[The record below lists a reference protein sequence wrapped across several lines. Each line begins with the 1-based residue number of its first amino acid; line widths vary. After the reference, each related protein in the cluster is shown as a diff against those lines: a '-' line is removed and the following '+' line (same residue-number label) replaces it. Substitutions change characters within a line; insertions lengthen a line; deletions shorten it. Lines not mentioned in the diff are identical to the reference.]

1 MVTRG
6 IKGLMLRDKMSNKGY
21 YNFPALNT
29 KAVDTMGAGDAAF
42 AYACMF
48 INSSQRKI
56 LVGLLSSIAGAIKTT
71 ILGHEKFLNLTEV
84 SRTLE
89 GILKE

>member
-6 IKGLMLRDKMSNKGY
+6 IKGLMLRDKLANKGY

-48 INSSQRKI
+48 INSTKRKI

-71 ILGHEKFLNLTEV
+71 ILGHEKFLDLSEV
-84 SRTLE
+84 TRTLE

>member
-6 IKGLMLRDKMSNKGY
+6 IKGLMLRDKLANKGY

-29 KAVDTMGAGDAAF
+29 QAVDTMGAGDAAF

-48 INSSQRKI
+48 INSK
-56 LVGLLSSIAGAIKTT
+56 K
-71 ILGHEKFLNLTEV
+71 K
-84 SRTLE
+84 
-89 GILKE
+89 KC